1 MQKFTVGY
9 LKTTIKY
16 RMFKILRSST
26 ACEIEER
33 VKTNNNLYAINESH
47 YIL

>member
-9 LKTTIKY
+9 LKTKIKY

-26 ACEIEER
+26 TCEIEER
-33 VKTNNNLYAINESH
+33 VKTDNNLYALNESY